1 MRHTYATPLIL
12 LVLLALAGCT
22 YLGSLRPSPATTQS
36 TPPTPTAPYLE
47 KTIVLRHEETQDES
61 AVDTALDW
69 AERHAV
75 ISEKLIQAQKDNH
88 QWEAQNQQLK
98 TQLAEIQAELDQ
110 TQKELTAANAMLV
123 EFRSELTNWKKDVI
137 GNRREIDY
145 QHKVEMEALYK
156 ILKFLGG
163 EIPETPLASAAPA
176 APATTAAPALEE
188 LPSEAQK

>member
-1 MRHTYATPLIL
+1 MRHTYATPIVLI
-12 LVLLALAGCT
+12 VLLALAGCT
-22 YLGSLRPSPATTQS
+22 YLESRRPSPATVQS
-36 TPPTPTAPYLE
+36 TPPAPAPYLE
-47 KTIVLRHEETQDES
+47 STAVAGHEEAQSES

-69 AERHAV
+69 AEKHAE

-98 TQLAEIQAELDQ
+98 TQVAELQGELEQ

-123 EFRSELTNWKKDVI
+123 EFRSELRNWKKDVI
-137 GNRREIDY
+137 GNRQEIEH

-163 EIPETPLASAAPA
+163 EVPETPPASAAPA
-176 APATTAAPALEE
+176 APASEE